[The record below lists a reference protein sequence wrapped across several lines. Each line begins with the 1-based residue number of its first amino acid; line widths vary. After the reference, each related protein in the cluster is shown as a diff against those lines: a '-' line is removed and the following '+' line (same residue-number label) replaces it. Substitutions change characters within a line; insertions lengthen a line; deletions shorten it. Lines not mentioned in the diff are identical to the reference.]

1 MVELFDYF
9 GLTYETISD
18 KEVKLV
24 DARTAK
30 ATTRLLIPKMVEHD
44 GKKYTVTGI
53 GRGIY
58 GGTYDIGICSIGR
71 NTPLSVISI
80 VLPDTIKTISAR
92 AFGVTLGE
100 LKEINIPSGVKSI
113 PLYAFYRC
121 ESLPKIDLPEGLTNI
136 GDGAFY
142 NCHALEKIAIP
153 SSVKVIGSHAFYHC
167 EALKS
172 IDIPEGVTKIEEGTF
187 EGCKQLKT
195 ITIPSSVETIDEKA
209 LTSAE
214 TINIL
219 NEEGNVIIH
228 PNAFS
233 SSAKVN
239 YLGKKAAKSAP
250 KKAEEKN
257 TDTKKAE
264 APKAEQAPKKV
275 VAIDLEKLISA
286 ALADGVVTDKERSVL
301 IKKVKEAGGDVD
313 EFEMLLDARIYEA
326 QQKAKPA
333 EEAPVKKSTTTH
345 AEAAEVAESN
355 ADETEEAE
363 AAEKKEK
370 VVYVFK
376 GANYKKKTDLVQA
389 VVHDYIEKHDVTT
402 IEELKQVFDVRVKK
416 GIPMV
421 LSLDDAL
428 KTTNSAGEAGGNFA
442 ISEEMQ
448 IPLKKKGF
456 LGIKT
461 GVNVVVWR
469 YWPERFFDSFLEL
482 AQRIGCK
489 IEVKK

>member
-1 MVELFDYF
+1 MASFDYF
-9 GLTYETISD
+9 GLKYATISD
-18 KEVKLV
+18 NEVKLV
-24 DARTAK
+24 DASTAK

-53 GRGIY
+53 GRGY
-58 GGTYDIGICSIGR
+58 VSGFSENSIGR
-71 NTPLSVISI
+71 ETDLSAESI
-80 VLPDTIKTISAR
+80 VLPDTITTISSY
-92 AFGVTLGE
+92 AFYGNLKKI
-100 LKEINIPSGVKSI
+100 KEINIPSGVKVI
-113 PLYAFYRC
+113 PQRAFYEC
-121 ESLPKIDLPEGLTNI
+121 ESLPKIELPEGITEI
-136 GDGAFY
+136 GKYAFS
-142 NCHALEKIAIP
+142 NCYALEKINLP
-153 SSVKVIGSHAFYHC
+153 SSVKSIGEGAFEFC
-167 EALKS
+167 KALKN
-172 IDIPEGVTKIEEGTF
+172 IDIPDGVTKIGESSF
-187 EGCKQLKT
+187 FGCEQLKT
-195 ITIPSSVETIDEKA
+195 ITIPSSVETIDKFA
-209 LTSAE
+209 MISAE

-219 NEEGNVIIH
+219 NEEGGVIIH
-228 PNAFS
+228 PKAFS
-233 SSAKVN
+233 SNAKVN

-250 KKAEEKN
+250 KKAEEKKP
-257 TDTKKAE
+257 DTKKAE
-264 APKAEQAPKKV
+264 APKAEPAPKKV

-333 EEAPVKKSTTTH
+333 EEAPAKKSTTTH
-345 AEAAEVAESN
+345 ADAAEAAESS

-376 GANYKKKTDLVQA
+376 GVDYKKKTDLVQA
-389 VVHDYIEKHDVTT
+389 VVRDYIEEHDVTT

-421 LSLDDAL
+421 LSLDDAM
-428 KTTNSAGEAGGNFA
+428 KTTNSAGEAGGSFA
-442 ISEEMQ
+442 ISEDMQ
-448 IPLKKKGF
+448 IDMKKKGF

-461 GVNVVVWR
+461 GVKVVVWR

-489 IEVKK
+489 IEVK

>member
-1 MVELFDYF
+1 MASFDYF
-9 GLTYETISD
+9 GLKYETISD
-18 KEVKLV
+18 NEVKLV
-24 DARTAK
+24 DASTAK
-30 ATTRLLIPKMVEHD
+30 ATTRLLIPKMVEYD
-44 GKKYTVTGI
+44 GKKYTVTRI
-53 GRGIY
+53 GRGNILGDY
-58 GGTYDIGICSIGR
+58 HDSINGGVEFSTE
-71 NTPLSVISI
+71 SI
-80 VLPDTIKTISAR
+80 VLPDTINTISAY
-92 AFGVTLGE
+92 ALCSGLKK
-100 LKEINIPSGVKSI
+100 LKEINIPSGVKAI
-113 PLYAFYRC
+113 PRVAFFSC
-121 ESLPKIDLPEGLTNI
+121 ESLSKLELPEGLTEI
-136 GDGAFY
+136 GDAAFGK
-142 NCHALEKIAIP
+142 CFALEKINLP
-153 SSVKVIGSHAFYHC
+153 SSVKSIGQRAFVYC
-167 EALKS
+167 KSLKD
-172 IDIPEGVTKIEEGTF
+172 IDIPEGVTKIEKETF
-187 EGCKQLKT
+187 LECEQLKT
-195 ITIPSSVETIDEKA
+195 VTIPSSVETIDEKA

-219 NEEGNVIIH
+219 NEEGGVIIH

-233 SSAKVN
+233 SNAKVN

-250 KKAEEKN
+250 KKAEEKKP
-257 TDTKKAE
+257 DTKKAE
-264 APKAEQAPKKV
+264 APKAEPAPKKV

-286 ALADGVVTDKERSVL
+286 ALADGVVSDKERSVL

-376 GANYKKKTDLVQA
+376 GVDYKKKTDLVQA
-389 VVHDYIEKHDVTT
+389 VVHDYIDTHDVTT

-428 KTTNSAGEAGGNFA
+428 KTTNSAGEAGGSFA
-442 ISEEMQ
+442 ISEDMQ
-448 IPLKKKGF
+448 IDMKKKGF

-461 GVNVVVWR
+461 GVKVVVWR

-489 IEVKK
+489 IEVK